1 MANLRSP
8 TAGLRRSR
16 IAQPSPLSR
25 SHPGPSPR
33 RRWRPRRLSS
43 PSCSYVNVLRVSKD
57 DAIVRP
63 AEAEGVRYGNA
74 YSSGVRE
81 VADEIQVA
89 FRVGLVEIC
98 VERKEPMVDRQGA
111 YRGLDCPGRV
121 GVAISN
127 SFGFG

>member
-25 SHPGPSPR
+25 SHPGPSPCPPP
-33 RRWRPRRLSS
+33 RPSWPPRVLPP

-98 VERKEPMVDRQGA
+98 VERKEPMGDRQGA
-111 YRGLDCPGRV
+111 D
-121 GVAISN
+121 
-127 SFGFG
+127 